1 VIILKALGF
10 METRGRIGAIVAT
23 DTALKAANV
32 SLISLKRVSGGLV
45 IVIIEGEVAAVQEAI
60 DAAKKQLIRISCGL
74 LTNIIPRPDKVTV
87 ELIESVRKRTL
98 TVHED
103 PGRD

>member
-10 METRGRIGAIVAT
+10 METCGRIGAIVGT

-32 SLISLKRVSGGLV
+32 NLISLKRVSGGLV

-60 DAAKKQLIRISCGL
+60 EAAKKQLIRISCGL
-74 LTNIIPRPDKVTV
+74 VTNIIPRPDKVTV